1 VRTSILQVMI
11 LRELQARPGQS
22 VTGIAS
28 SLDCFRSSV
37 SRSLHT
43 LSRRGLVTWEDQQ
56 WRSTTA
62 GVVEAERATE
72 SLRRTATRVGRSFAA
87 VAPNVQVLAESLDVM
102 GPQMDVL
109 ASARR
114 AVAIQNQ
121 ETIRAIVAPA
131 DAARRVM
138 ADHMNEIANS
148 VLVPLQGS
156 LASLVRAQA
165 ANAELIDAAVK
176 QVFDA
181 TRFSFI
187 REWSRH
193 LASAVDDAF
202 AIHEAARLSSGGL
215 QPLLV
220 SDLVLSHFLE
230 LTSSLTSL
238 NKEAA
243 AQLVSQDHGSIV
255 AAFPALLS
263 PSWTVSNFSLALR
276 LTATDDDSSTFVA
289 ESDSIEDPRDL
300 RGRLARLE
308 PRFAEMH
315 RGAWDTLHEG
325 GPDRLRQAAVSMREL
340 LQAVLRHLVPD
351 VELDP
356 DNPKNLKARL
366 RHVLTCSNSG
376 SQYVT
381 HQALALEAAYRQ
393 YNAYVHEDK
402 RHAQP
407 LRALFL
413 STDGLLLYVLVT
425 ASDSEQAR

>member
-1 VRTSILQVMI
+1 MRTSILQVMI

-43 LSRRGLVTWEDQQ
+43 LSRRGLVTCEDQE

-62 GVVEAERATE
+62 GVAEAERATE
-72 SLRRTATRVGRSFAA
+72 SLRRTAARVGRSFAA
-87 VAPNVQVLAESLDVM
+87 VAPSVQVLAESLDVT

-109 ASARR
+109 VSAQR

-121 ETIRAIVAPA
+121 ATIRAIVAPA

-138 ADHMNEIANS
+138 ADHMNAIANS

-181 TRFSFI
+181 TRFSFM

-193 LASAVDDAF
+193 LASAVDNAVSLAGDGS
-202 AIHEAARLSSGGL
+202 E
-215 QPLLV
+215 PLLV
-220 SDLVLSHFLE
+220 SESVLRHFLE
-230 LTSSLTSL
+230 LTSTLMSLH
-238 NKEAA
+238 KEAT
-243 AQLVSQDHGSIV
+243 AQLVSQDHGSSV

-263 PSWTVSNFSLALR
+263 PSWTVSSFSLALR
-276 LTATDDDSSTFVA
+276 LTATDDDSGTFVA

-308 PRFAEMH
+308 PRFVEMH

-325 GPDRLRQAAVSMREL
+325 GSDRLRQAAVSMREL

-407 LRALFL
+407 LQALFL
-413 STDGLLLYVLVT
+413 STDGLLLYVMVT
-425 ASDSEQAR
+425 ASNSEQPQ